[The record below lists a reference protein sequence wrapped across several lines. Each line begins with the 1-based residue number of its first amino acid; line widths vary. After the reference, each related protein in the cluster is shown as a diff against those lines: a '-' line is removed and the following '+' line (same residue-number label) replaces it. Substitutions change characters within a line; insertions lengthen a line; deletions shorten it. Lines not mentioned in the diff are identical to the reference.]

1 MGSFKNIWVLA
12 IPFADPQY
20 FPSEEL
26 ASQHAAAINSLRVA
40 SGEQPHAY
48 SVMTALQYK
57 LLMENF
63 NEHD

>member
-1 MGSFKNIWVLA
+1 MGNLKNIWVLA

-26 ASQHAAAINSLRVA
+26 ASQHAAAINTLR
-40 SGEQPHAY
+40 SSTGKQPHAY

-57 LLMENF
+57 LLMDNH
-63 NEHD
+63 NEHG

>member
-1 MGSFKNIWVLA
+1 MGNLKNIWVLA

-26 ASQHAAAINSLRVA
+26 ASQHAAAINTLRSA
-40 SGEQPHAY
+40 TGKQPHAY

-57 LLMENF
+57 LLMDNH
-63 NEHD
+63 NEHG